1 MKPLVFLLAAAACV
15 TTLQTRADDVPP
27 LDSHW
32 FGMLNVAEYSAF
44 YGKSDDISI
53 KPYVGNMWNKVVF
66 KGLQQSSSKPYQSEI
81 FKIVFRCKTHDAA
94 LLRDV
99 RYAADGS
106 VVSDDSV
113 ADTDAKYFDVNG
125 KSKVDPHQAIV
136 REIAF
141 TDYEMT
147 CIKGD

>member
-53 KPYVGNMWNKVVF
+53 KPYVGNMWNKVV
-66 KGLQQSSSKPYQSEI
+66 